1 MPLFLPVTDP
11 ADPRISGYRD
21 VRERDLVGR
30 DDHFIAEGEVVL
42 QTLVQ
47 SPRHRLVSLLIDEKR
62 AAGLAPVTDLL
73 PDDVPVYIAS
83 QAVLDGIV
91 GFHIHR
97 GILALGH
104 RAPPP
109 SADQLLAGIG
119 GRALVVVLM
128 GISNHDNL
136 GGIFRN
142 AAAFGADAVLL
153 DAHCCDPF
161 YRKAIRVSV
170 GNTLT
175 LPQARLAPGEDVVE
189 LLARHG
195 FTAVSLS
202 PQGAFRLAE
211 LRRPRRVAVL
221 LGTEGPGLDAAVLA
235 RTRTVSIPMAAGVD
249 SLNVAT
255 TSGIVLH
262 QLVEAAA
269 DEDVG

>member
-1 MPLFLPVTDP
+1 LPQLIRISDP
-11 ADPRISGYRD
+11 ADPRIAPYCA

-47 SPRHRLVSLLIDEKR
+47 SERHQPVSLLLDEKR
-62 AAGLAPVTDLL
+62 VDGLSAITDRLA
-73 PDDVPVYIAS
+73 DEVPVYVAS

-104 RAPPP
+104 RAPAPVP
-109 SADQLLAGIG
+109 DSLLAGLE

-142 AAAFGADAVLL
+142 AAAFGADAILL
-153 DAHCCDPF
+153 DAPCCDPF

-175 LPQARLAPGEDVVE
+175 LPYARLAPDEDVVA
-189 LLARHG
+189 LLERHG

-202 PQGAFRLAE
+202 PNGEYRLAE
-211 LRRPRRVAVL
+211 LKRPPRVAAL
-221 LGTEGPGLDAAVLA
+221 LGTEGPGLAAAVLA
-235 RTRTVSIPMAAGVD
+235 RTRTVRIPMAPGVD

-262 QLVEAAA
+262 QLTQAAGD
-269 DEDVG
+269 DE

>member
-1 MPLFLPVTDP
+1 M
-11 ADPRISGYRD
+11 
-21 VRERDLVGR
+21 
-30 DDHFIAEGEVVL
+30 
-42 QTLVQ
+42 
-47 SPRHRLVSLLIDEKR
+47 
-62 AAGLAPVTDLL
+62 
-73 PDDVPVYIAS
+73 PVYVAN

-109 SADQLLAGIG
+109 SADQLLAGID

-142 AAAFGADAVLL
+142 AAAFGARAVLL
-153 DAHCCDPF
+153 DADCCDPF

-175 LPQARLAPGEDVVE
+175 LPHARLDRAEDVVA

-195 FTAVSLS
+195 FHAVSLS
-202 PQGAFRLAE
+202 PQGAIRLAE
-211 LRRPRRVAVL
+211 VKRPARVAAL
-221 LGTEGPGLDAAVLA
+221 FGTEGPGLDAAVLA
-235 RTRTVSIPMAAGVD
+235 RTLTVRIPMAPGVD

-262 QLVEAAA
+262 QLTQAAA
-269 DEDVG
+269 DEA